1 MESIACVKEDEK
13 MKFAL
18 EGIKVIDFSKW
29 LPGQYCGM
37 MLADY
42 GADVIKVENVHGDPN
57 RLFSPC
63 LAPTMSSWNLA
74 LNRNKK
80 GLSVNLKTQEGK
92 EILLRLLRRSDVF
105 LEGFRPGF
113 LATMGLDY
121 ESIKKENPGLIYC
134 SITGFGQVGNNR

>member
-42 GADVIKVENVHGDPN
+42 GAD
-57 RLFSPC
+57 
-63 LAPTMSSWNLA
+63 
-74 LNRNKK
+74 
-80 GLSVNLKTQEGK
+80 
-92 EILLRLLRRSDVF
+92 EIGRAHV
-105 LEGFRPGF
+105 
-113 LATMGLDY
+113 
-121 ESIKKENPGLIYC
+121 
-134 SITGFGQVGNNR
+134 